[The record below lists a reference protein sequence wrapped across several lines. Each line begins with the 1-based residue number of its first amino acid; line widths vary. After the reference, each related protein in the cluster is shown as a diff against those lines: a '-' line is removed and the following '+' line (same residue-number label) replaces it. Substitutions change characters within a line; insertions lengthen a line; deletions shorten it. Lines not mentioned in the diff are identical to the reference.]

1 MDYFFSVRGRSGQ
14 GYSNSLS
21 SAKYLAVPGN
31 VRRVSRAHEIS
42 RTAFFRAVQDEAE
55 ATETEKGN
63 IVFFVHGFNTDQW
76 DMLERHRKIRN
87 GLQAHGFKGTVVSFD
102 WPSDGSVLGYNADR
116 RDARLSADRLFK
128 DGITHVARAQ
138 EPDCR
143 YNIHVL
149 AHSMGC
155 FLVRE
160 AFDFADDDHATA
172 QHSWTVSQIAFV
184 AADTSS
190 KSMTRGNPKTS
201 SLFRR
206 CTRLTNYYS
215 PFDDILSISETKRIG
230 VSRRLGRV
238 GLPDDHAQKAVNL
251 YCGHYFDTRRANF
264 GDAAGI
270 SHRWYFE
277 APRFYEDLFHTFE
290 GKLDRNVIPTRAIT
304 DHWNLALVGQ
314 FPVPPPTPGPGP
326 GPAPGHDR

>member
-1 MDYFFSVRGRSGQ
+1 MDYFFSVRGRSGD
-14 GYSNSLS
+14 GYSNSLGG
-21 SAKYLAVPGN
+21 AKYLAVPGN
-31 VRRVSRAHEIS
+31 VRRAKRSHEIP
-42 RTAFFRAVQDEAE
+42 RTAFFKAVQNEAG
-55 ATETEKGN
+55 ATELDKGN

-76 DMLERHRKIRN
+76 DMLERHRKIRD
-87 GLQAHGFKGTVVSFD
+87 GLKAHGFRGCVVSFD

-116 RDARLSADRLFK
+116 RDARLAADRLFK

-143 YNIHVL
+143 YNIHLL

-172 QHSWTVSQIAFV
+172 QQSWTVSQIAFV
-184 AADTSS
+184 AADISS
-190 KSMTRGNPKTS
+190 KSMTRGNPKSS

-206 CTRLTNYYS
+206 CTRLTTYYS

-238 GLPDDHAQKAVNL
+238 GLPDDRSQKAVNL
-251 YCGHYFDTRRANF
+251 YCGKYFDDHRAQF
-264 GDAAGI
+264 GASPGI

-277 APRFYEDLFHTFE
+277 APRFYEDLFHTFD
-290 GKLDRNVIPTRAIT
+290 GKLDRNVIPTRGIT
-304 DHWNLALVGQ
+304 DHWNLALTSR
-314 FPVPPPTPGPGP
+314 FPAPD
-326 GPAPGHDR
+326 PAPRPDPVPGHDR